1 MSDDAELL
9 RRYAT
14 DRSEEAFTELV
25 QRHLPLVYQAALRR
39 TNGRVQLAEEV
50 AQSVFLKLAQNAAG
64 LQNHEVLA
72 GWLYV
77 ATRHAAAT
85 AMRSEL
91 RRKVREQEAQAMNE
105 MSAPGVD
112 ESDWERL
119 RPELDSV
126 MDELGEADRDAILLR
141 FFENRAYAE
150 IGGRLKISEDAARMR
165 VDRALD
171 KLRTL
176 LGRRGIK
183 STAAALG
190 GLLATQ
196 SALAAPT
203 GLAATVT
210 GSVLGGVGVAS
221 TATGGGAVIAFM
233 TTNKIVMGIAV
244 SVALVAGGTAVY
256 EFGEARQAEAALIG
270 LSQEV
275 TELKSRLAGK
285 EAELQ
290 AAEEKHRLTGEQTAG
305 QAKAPDEAG
314 AVKTPGSGRAAG
326 GAAAA
331 SQSSPASSFAG
342 KMDILYANP
351 EYVQMEMERAALGL
365 GMQYG
370 PLYRQLGLTEG
381 QIREFEAIMLE
392 RQQAMIDLFAAAR
405 TKGVSIDDPSLR
417 QLNDPAQESMQPK
430 LQALLGPE
438 GFERFKSYTAFGE
451 SIARSAVGNLAM
463 RLHATAPITP
473 EQSDRLTGVI
483 ARNTPKP
490 TAGRG
495 IIMQSGEP
503 DWPAI
508 YVEAQ
513 DILSPSQLAALQAA
527 NRSSQISRQQAQLSD
542 KLLQEAAMNAAK

>member
-1 MSDDAELL
+1 MADDTELL

-14 DRSEEAFTELV
+14 DRSEEAFTALV

-39 TNGRVQLAEEV
+39 TNGQVQLAEEI

-64 LQNHEVLA
+64 LQQHAVLA

-85 AMRSEL
+85 TMRAEQ
-91 RRKVREQEAQAMNE
+91 RRKHREQEAQVMSDASAMDT
-105 MSAPGVD
+105 AGPG
-112 ESDWERL
+112 WERL

-126 MDELGEADRDAILLR
+126 MDELGETDRNAILLR

-150 IGGRLKISEDAARMR
+150 IGRKLEVSEDAARMR

-171 KLRTL
+171 KLRAHL
-176 LGRRGIK
+176 VRRGIT

-190 GLLATQ
+190 GLLAAQ
-196 SALAAPT
+196 SAVAAPA
-203 GLAATVT
+203 GLATAVT
-210 GSVLGGVGVAS
+210 GSVLGGAGLS
-221 TATGGGAVIAFM
+221 TAAAGGGAAIAFM
-233 TTNKIVMGIAV
+233 TTNKIVMGIVV
-244 SVALVAGGTAVY
+244 SAALVAGGTAVHG
-256 EFGEARQAEAALIG
+256 FREARQAEAEVIG
-270 LSQEV
+270 LKQEMMR
-275 TELKSRLAGK
+275 LKNRLTDK

-290 AAEEKHRLTGEQTAG
+290 AAEERHRFTAAQTVGPTKGSGATGAER
-305 QAKAPDEAG
+305 K
-314 AVKTPGSGRAAG
+314 PGSGPIAT
-326 GAAAA
+326 GAAPA
-331 SQSSPASSFAG
+331 SQPSASTFAG

-351 EYVQMEMERAALGL
+351 EYVQLEMERTALGL

-370 PLYRQLGLTEG
+370 PLYRQLGLSEA
-381 QIREFEAIMLE
+381 QIGEFEAIMLE

-405 TKGVSIDDPSLR
+405 TKGVSIDDPGLR
-417 QLNDPAQESMQPK
+417 QLNDPAQESMLPK
-430 LQALLGPE
+430 LQALLGPD
-438 GFERFKSYTAFGE
+438 GFERFKSYIAFGE
-451 SIARSAVGNLAM
+451 GVARSAVGNLAM

-473 EQSDRLTGVI
+473 EQSDRLTEII

-508 YVEAQ
+508 YGEVK
-513 DILSPSQLAALQAA
+513 DILSSSQLAALQAA